1 MTNTSRPDA
10 PKRRITAARIVRL
23 VGLLLVVVA
32 VIAGFTYR
40 EDLRGRVTKAFVPA
54 DEDPVPVARLTKEPF
69 RLTVPAIGEIVGLGS
84 TPVPTPNTRSGSLK
98 VGWLIPEGTF
108 VKEGDTLI
116 RYDSTDARL
125 NLERQQ
131 NTLDANQERS
141 KLTTGKQSTDEKV
154 LGLDRQDAEMQYDYV
169 MEVLPEDE
177 TIFSKWDIIEA
188 KIDAGFAKERVTFLN
203 SKGKTQKR
211 IARSDQQIL
220 AIERNQAQAEMSV
233 AEQTLNSLE
242 LKAPSAGLVLWRRD
256 HRRDPQVGDESFGGQ
271 VLVEIV
277 DLAVLQ
283 ARVYVLERDG
293 GHLAKGQEVVIRLD
307 AVPEREFHGEI
318 RSASTMAAALE
329 RNSPLKYFTCDVHIA
344 DAGVDLKR
352 IRPGMSLKGE
362 VILEKYDKCYVVP
375 ASAVT
380 TKDKNDLVYVQQ
392 GDDFKAQV
400 VQTGLSTHGQA
411 VILSGV
417 EDGAVIALRNP
428 FETRKLTLP
437 DFSKASAGDRRRGGG
452 GPGGPGMMI
461 RIEGGRR

>member
-1 MTNTSRPDA
+1 MTSKSTADA
-10 PKRRITAARIVRL
+10 PKRRLSGGRIARL

-32 VIAGFTYR
+32 VVVALSYR
-40 EDLRGRVTKAFVPA
+40 EELRGRVTKAFVPT

-98 VGWLIPEGTF
+98 VAWLIQEGTF
-108 VKEGDTLI
+108 VKAGETLI

-141 KLTTGKQSTDEKV
+141 KLTTDKQTTDEKV

-169 MEVLPEDE
+169 MTVLPEDE
-177 TIFSKWDIIEA
+177 TIFSKWEIIEA

-203 SKGKTQKR
+203 NKGKTQKR

-220 AIERNQAQAEMSV
+220 AIERNQAQAEIGV

-271 VLVEIV
+271 ILVEIV

-307 AVPEREFHGEI
+307 AVPEKEFHGQI
-318 RSASTMAAALE
+318 RSASTLAAALE
-329 RNSPLKYFTCDVHIA
+329 RNSPLKYFTCDAQIS
-344 DAGVDLKR
+344 DAGADLKR

-362 VILEKYDKCYVVP
+362 VILEKYDKCFVVP
-375 ASAVT
+375 ATAVT
-380 TKDKNDLVYVQQ
+380 TKEKNDLVYVQQ
-392 GDDFKAQV
+392 GSDFKAKTV
-400 VQTGLSTHGQA
+400 KTGLSTHGQA
-411 VILSGV
+411 VILTGV
-417 EDGAVIALRNP
+417 EDGDVIALRNP

-437 DFSKASAGDRRRGGG
+437 DFSKASAGDRRGGRGMGG
-452 GPGGPGMMI
+452 GPPMMI
-461 RIEGGRR
+461 RMDRR

>member
-1 MTNTSRPDA
+1 
-10 PKRRITAARIVRL
+10 VRL
-23 VGLLLVVVA
+23 AGILLAVAAVVV
-32 VIAGFTYR
+32 GFGYR
-40 EDLRGRVTKAFVPA
+40 EDLRGRVTKAFVPT
-54 DEDPVPVARLTKEPF
+54 DEDPIPVARLTKEPF
-69 RLTVPAIGEIVGLGS
+69 RLTVPALGEIVGLGS

-108 VKEGDTLI
+108 VQAGDTLI
-116 RYDSTDARL
+116 RFDSTDARL

-131 NTLDANQERS
+131 NTLTANQERS
-141 KLTTGKQSTDEKV
+141 KLTTDKQTTDEKV
-154 LGLDRQDAEMQYDYV
+154 LGIDRQDAEMQYDYV
-169 MEVLPEDE
+169 MTVLPEDE
-177 TIFSKWDIIEA
+177 TIFSKWEIIEA

-203 SKGKTQKR
+203 NKGKTQKR

-220 AIERNQAQAEMSV
+220 AIERNQAQAEMGV

-293 GHLAKGQEVVIRLD
+293 GHLAKGQEVIIRLD
-307 AVPEREFHGEI
+307 AVPEKEFHGKI
-318 RSASTMAAALE
+318 RSASTLAAALE
-329 RNSPLKYFTCDVHIA
+329 RNSPLKYFSCDAEIA

-362 VILEKYDKCYVVP
+362 VILEKYDKCFVVP

-380 TKDKNDLVYVQQ
+380 AKDKNNLVYVQQ
-392 GDDFKAQV
+392 GGDFKAKTV
-400 VQTGLSTHGQA
+400 KTGLSTHGQA

-417 EDGAVIALRNP
+417 EDGDVIALRNP

-437 DFSKASAGDRRRGGG
+437 DFSKAGAGDRRGRGGPG
-452 GPGGPGMMI
+452 GGPGMMRMVI
-461 RIEGGRR
+461 R

>member
-1 MTNTSRPDA
+1 MTSKPTLDGS
-10 PKRRITAARIVRL
+10 KRRLLAGRIARL
-23 VGLLLVVVA
+23 LALLLVVVA
-32 VIAGFTYR
+32 IIVAFTYR

-98 VGWLIPEGTF
+98 VAWLIPEGTF
-108 VKEGDTLI
+108 VEEGDVLI

-125 NLERQQ
+125 NLEKQQ
-131 NTLDANQERS
+131 NTLEANQERS
-141 KLTTGKQSTDEKV
+141 KLTTAKQATDEKV

-169 MEVLPEDE
+169 MTVLPEDE
-177 TIFSKWDIIEA
+177 TIFSKWEIIEA
-188 KIDAGFAKERVTFLN
+188 KIDAGFAKERVTFLTN
-203 SKGKTQKR
+203 KGKTQRR

-220 AIERNQAQAEMSV
+220 AIERNQAQAEISV
-233 AEQTLNSLE
+233 AEQTLNALE

-283 ARVYVLERDG
+283 ARIYVLERDG

-307 AVPEREFHGEI
+307 AVPEKEFHGKI
-318 RSASTMAAALE
+318 RNASTLAAALE
-329 RNSPLKYFTCDVHIA
+329 RNSPLKYFTCDAEIS
-344 DAGVDLKR
+344 DAGPDLKR

-362 VILEKYDKCYVVP
+362 VILEKYDRCFVVP

-392 GDDFKAQV
+392 GEDFKPKV

-437 DFSKASAGDRRRGGG
+437 DFSKASASDRRGRGG
-452 GPGGPGMMI
+452 PPMMI
-461 RIEGGRR
+461 HIGGRH

>member
-1 MTNTSRPDA
+1 MTSKSTADA
-10 PKRRITAARIVRL
+10 PKRRLSGGRIARL

-32 VIAGFTYR
+32 VVVALSYR
-40 EDLRGRVTKAFVPA
+40 EELRGRVTKAFVPT

-98 VGWLIPEGTF
+98 VAWLIQEGTF
-108 VKEGDTLI
+108 VKAGDTLI

-141 KLTTGKQSTDEKV
+141 KLTTDKQTTDEKV

-169 MEVLPEDE
+169 MTVLPEDE
-177 TIFSKWDIIEA
+177 TIFSKWEIIEA

-203 SKGKTQKR
+203 NKGKTQKR

-220 AIERNQAQAEMSV
+220 AIERNQAQAEIGV

-271 VLVEIV
+271 ILVEIV

-307 AVPEREFHGEI
+307 AVPEKEFHGQI
-318 RSASTMAAALE
+318 RSASTLAAALE
-329 RNSPLKYFTCDVHIA
+329 RNSPLKYFTCDAQIS
-344 DAGVDLKR
+344 DAGADLKR

-362 VILEKYDKCYVVP
+362 VILEKYDKCFVVP
-375 ASAVT
+375 ATAVT
-380 TKDKNDLVYVQQ
+380 TKEKNDLVYVQQ
-392 GDDFKAQV
+392 GSDFKAKTV
-400 VQTGLSTHGQA
+400 KTGLSTHGQA
-411 VILSGV
+411 VILTGV
-417 EDGAVIALRNP
+417 EDGDVIALRNP

-437 DFSKASAGDRRRGGG
+437 DFSKASAGDRRGGRGMGG
-452 GPGGPGMMI
+452 GPPMMI
-461 RIEGGRR
+461 RMDRR

>member
-1 MTNTSRPDA
+1 MTSTSKHDA
-10 PKRRITAARIVRL
+10 SKRLLTTSRIVRGL
-23 VGLLLVVVA
+23 GLLLVVVA
-32 VIAGFTYR
+32 VIVAFTYR

-54 DEDPVPVARLTKEPF
+54 DEDPVPVARLTQEPF

-98 VGWLIPEGTF
+98 VAWLIAEGTF
-108 VKEGDTLI
+108 VEEGDVLI

-125 NLERQQ
+125 NLEKQQ
-131 NTLDANQERS
+131 NTLDANEERT
-141 KLTTGKQSTDEKV
+141 KLTTDKQTTDEKV
-154 LGLDRQDAEMQYDYV
+154 LGLDRTDAEMQYDYV
-169 MEVLPEDE
+169 MTVLPEDE
-177 TIFSKWDIIEA
+177 TIFSKWEIIEA

-203 SKGKTQKR
+203 NKGKTQKR

-242 LKAPSAGLVLWRRD
+242 LRAPSAGLVLWRRD

-283 ARVYVLERDG
+283 ARIYVLERDG
-293 GHLAKGQEVVIRLD
+293 GHLAKSEDVVIRLD

-318 RSASTMAAALE
+318 KTASTMAAALE
-329 RNSPLKYFTCDVHIA
+329 RNSPLKYFTCDVHIS
-344 DAGVDLKR
+344 DAGSDLKR
-352 IRPGMSLKGE
+352 IRPGMALKGE
-362 VILEKYDKCYVVP
+362 VILEKYDKCFVVP
-375 ASAVT
+375 ATAVT

-392 GDDFKAQV
+392 GDNFKPKV

-437 DFSKASAGDRRRGGG
+437 DFSKASAGERRGGR

-461 RIEGGRR
+461 RIAGEHH